1 MSFPLFEEIEQ
12 SNHIEVPAML
22 NNLEIKKEGDW
33 EQQGDIYVCV
43 YVCI

>member
-12 SNHIEVPAML
+12 SNHIGVPAML
-22 NNLEIKKEGDW
+22 NNLEIKIQGEW

-43 YVCI
+43 YVYI